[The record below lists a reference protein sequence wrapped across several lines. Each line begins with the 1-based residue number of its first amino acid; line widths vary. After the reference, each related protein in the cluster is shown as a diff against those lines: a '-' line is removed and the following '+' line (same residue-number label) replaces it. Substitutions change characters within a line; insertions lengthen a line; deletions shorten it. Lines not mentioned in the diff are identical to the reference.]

1 MGLPIQKA
9 PTYTTILPS
18 SLFYRVEKYMFVCI
32 CHGVTDTQIESAIDD
47 GAETM
52 KQLSEKLKVGSQCGK
67 CCQCT
72 KRVLTKKLMQ
82 IGEAQPQVA

>member
-1 MGLPIQKA
+1 
-9 PTYTTILPS
+9 
-18 SLFYRVEKYMFVCI
+18 
-32 CHGVTDTQIESAIDD
+32 
-47 GAETM
+47 M

-82 IGEAQPQVA
+82 IGEAQPKVA